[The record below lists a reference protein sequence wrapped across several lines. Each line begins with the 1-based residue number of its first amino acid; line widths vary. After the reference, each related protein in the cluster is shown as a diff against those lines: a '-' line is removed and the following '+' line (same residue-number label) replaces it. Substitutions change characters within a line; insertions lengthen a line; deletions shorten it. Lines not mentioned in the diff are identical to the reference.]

1 MTLSLRTRR
10 ALLLITGV
18 AMYGCYSGSALD
30 DDNSGASNPSGGDA
44 GLSSANTSRA
54 SAGSTVSA
62 SSATGSAVGN
72 GSGSSAV
79 RSSASDSS
87 ATSGSPSSDA
97 SSAGDASLPGSSSS
111 SRGSSSGSSST
122 DGSSSSSLGSAS
134 SSSASSGAAAD
145 AAVYVYDTPVE
156 CSSGKMYTGGTGPT
170 MEPGLN
176 CAECHGGTLS
186 IDGTV
191 YKTGHEPDGCDG
203 VNVTGLTVVITD
215 STNDKITLTP
225 NSVGNFYYLP
235 SINPPITA
243 TVTYNGKTTAMTT
256 PQMVTDCN
264 SCHTEEGAN
273 GAPGRI
279 VLP

>member
-1 MTLSLRTRR
+1 
-10 ALLLITGV
+10 
-18 AMYGCYSGSALD
+18 
-30 DDNSGASNPSGGDA
+30 
-44 GLSSANTSRA
+44 
-54 SAGSTVSA
+54 
-62 SSATGSAVGN
+62 
-72 GSGSSAV
+72 
-79 RSSASDSS
+79 
-87 ATSGSPSSDA
+87 
-97 SSAGDASLPGSSSS
+97 
-111 SRGSSSGSSST
+111 
-122 DGSSSSSLGSAS
+122 
-134 SSSASSGAAAD
+134 
-145 AAVYVYDTPVE
+145 
-156 CSSGKMYTGGTGPT
+156 MYTGGTGPT

-203 VNVTGLTVVITD
+203 VNATGLTVVITD

-235 SINPPITA
+235 SICPPITA

>member
-1 MTLSLRTRR
+1 
-10 ALLLITGV
+10 
-18 AMYGCYSGSALD
+18 
-30 DDNSGASNPSGGDA
+30 
-44 GLSSANTSRA
+44 
-54 SAGSTVSA
+54 
-62 SSATGSAVGN
+62 
-72 GSGSSAV
+72 
-79 RSSASDSS
+79 
-87 ATSGSPSSDA
+87 
-97 SSAGDASLPGSSSS
+97 
-111 SRGSSSGSSST
+111 
-122 DGSSSSSLGSAS
+122 
-134 SSSASSGAAAD
+134 
-145 AAVYVYDTPVE
+145 
-156 CSSGKMYTGGTGPT
+156 MYTGGTGPT

-203 VNVTGLTVVITD
+203 VNATGLTVVITD

-225 NSVGNFYYLP
+225 NAVGNFYYLP